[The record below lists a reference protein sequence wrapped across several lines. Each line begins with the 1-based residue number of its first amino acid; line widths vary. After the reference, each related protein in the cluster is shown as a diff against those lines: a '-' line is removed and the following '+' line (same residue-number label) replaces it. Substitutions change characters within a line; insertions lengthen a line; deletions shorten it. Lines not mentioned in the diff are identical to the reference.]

1 MIGRTA
7 EQLRRLTDVVSRL
20 GRGELTASAD
30 EEHGGTEVRELARA
44 VNTLGSHARAD
55 ANAEKDA
62 EHFRQRSRL
71 ISTTLRRVTNPIVM
85 AEHLVRGVGQA
96 FELDRVWLTIFP
108 DARVP
113 ALTAQWHRDDLFDL
127 PPLDDARA
135 RPLRGLAGRLWSSA
149 QVLCIDDHRRI
160 EVAVEQ
166 TLLDLAGRNASAS
179 MMVPIGDSL
188 GTFGVL
194 WMSMIDHPRHWGHT
208 EAGLAQHLAAEL
220 AHSMVQ
226 ASVIERQAQAVQMLR
241 ELDQAKTD
249 FIATVSHELRTPLT
263 SITGYLEMLVDGDA
277 GELPPEASEMLAVIE
292 RNAVRLRNLIEDL
305 LTQSRI
311 DADRLRL
318 EPSAIDLGAVIDSV
332 CRGMAALAASAKVLL
347 KPPELPTGGI
357 AMIADRAQL
366 EQVFTNLVSNA
377 IKFSRPGGSVSLLAD
392 IDPDTDGVFI
402 QVSDTGIGIPA
413 DETDRLFSRFFR
425 ASNATAA
432 ALPGTGL
439 GLSIVHEIVQRHD
452 GTIDVDSQLDEGT
465 TFTVWLPRTPTPTDE
480 VVRL

>member
-1 MIGRTA
+1 MIGRTG

-20 GRGELTASAD
+20 ARGELTASAD
-30 EEHGGTEVRELARA
+30 ETHGGEELRELARA

-55 ANAEKDA
+55 AAAEKDA

-71 ISTTLRRVTNPIVM
+71 ISTTLRRVTNPAVM

-127 PPLDDARA
+127 PALDDSRL
-135 RPLRGLAGRLWSSA
+135 RPLRGLASRLWSSA
-149 QVLCIDDHRRI
+149 QVLCIDDHRRVD
-160 EVAVEQ
+160 VAVEE
-166 TLLDLAGRNASAS
+166 TLLELAGRSASAS
-179 MMVPIGDSL
+179 MMVPVGDSL

-226 ASVIERQAQAVQMLR
+226 ASVIERQAQAVQLLR

-249 FIATVSHELRTPLT
+249 FISTVSHELRTPLT
-263 SITGYLEMLVDGDA
+263 SITGYLEMLTDGDA
-277 GELPPEASEMLAVIE
+277 GQLPAPAEEMIAIID
-292 RNAVRLRNLIEDL
+292 RNATRLRNLIEDL

-311 DADRLRL
+311 DADRLRV
-318 EPSAIDLGAVIDSV
+318 EPAPIDLCAVITNV
-332 CRGMAALAASAKVLL
+332 CSAMTPLAMNGKVQLQR
-347 KPPELPTGGI
+347 PELPTAGI
-357 AMIADRAQL
+357 AMNADRAQL
-366 EQVFTNLVSNA
+366 EQVFTNLISNA
-377 IKFSRPGGSVSLLAD
+377 IKFSRPGDSVGLLAD
-392 IDPDTDGVFI
+392 VDPDTDGVFV
-402 QVSDTGIGIPA
+402 QVSDTGIGIPP

-439 GLSIVHEIVQRHD
+439 GLSIVQEIVQRHG
-452 GTIDVDSQLDEGT
+452 GTIDVDSQLDAGT
-465 TFTVWLPRTPTPTDE
+465 TFTVWLPRTTASDE
-480 VVRL
+480 VIRL